1 MYNISIKLGYFPD
14 SCKKFLYK
22 KGIKLALQIAG
33 YYRCY
38 LWSLKSSKN
47 LSMNKEVAFNLTMK
61 FYTTINPDF
70 ESHSTAS
77 YLTFLHDKILKGF
90 DKCLMNGVILI
101 DFQKAIDT
109 IHLDI
114 LMKKLIAIGL

>member
-1 MYNISIKLGYFPD
+1 
-14 SCKKFLYK
+14 
-22 KGIKLALQIAG
+22 
-33 YYRCY
+33 
-38 LWSLKSSKN
+38 
-47 LSMNKEVAFNLTMK
+47 MNKQVAFNLTMK
-61 FYTTINPDF
+61 FYTTINQDF
-70 ESHSTAS
+70 ESHSTDS

-114 LMKKLIAIGL
+114 LMKKSIAIGL

>member
-1 MYNISIKLGYFPD
+1 
-14 SCKKFLYK
+14 
-22 KGIKLALQIAG
+22 
-33 YYRCY
+33 
-38 LWSLKSSKN
+38 
-47 LSMNKEVAFNLTMK
+47 MNKEVAFNLTMK
-61 FYTTINPDF
+61 FYATINQDF
-70 ESHSTAS
+70 ESHSTDS